1 MATIRLH
8 NAIITFASFL
18 VFHQLEAVVTAAIEA
33 AVEVVANV
41 VTTTS
46 VLLALVVVCEISAKQ
61 LQNTVLIKK

>member
-1 MATIRLH
+1 
-8 NAIITFASFL
+8 
-18 VFHQLEAVVTAAIEA
+18 
-33 AVEVVANV
+33 V